1 MGGYYITNIDIRR
14 GTMKLTKSV
23 LVIAIVAIVLFGFA
37 SCNNDTPAPAGTAIT
52 EESQFAKLEA
62 GETYYLADN
71 IKAKAQ
77 ITIAAANV
85 TINGNG
91 KTISRDVTTEG
102 TVGEKAIILVTAN
115 DVTISNLNVSGVSAK
130 YGDKWNEGEFGIKVY
145 NATGVTLEDI
155 TVTKANAGIQ
165 VNSSE
170 VTVKGKINVS
180 GNAFGG
186 IGVDKANTGDLRK
199 GALTVNAST
208 EISCTDDSVPAIWLE
223 SDDKAEEIT
232 GEGVADLIKATPN
245 DKEKK
250 TQIWYLASDQV
261 TGFKTATP
269 DTAVTE

>member
-1 MGGYYITNIDIRR
+1 M
-14 GTMKLTKSV
+14 
-23 LVIAIVAIVLFGFA
+23 
-37 SCNNDTPAPAGTAIT
+37 
-52 EESQFAKLEA
+52 
-62 GETYYLADN
+62 
-71 IKAKAQ
+71 
-77 ITIAAANV
+77 
-85 TINGNG
+85 
-91 KTISRDVTTEG
+91 
-102 TVGEKAIILVTAN
+102 
-115 DVTISNLNVSGVSAK
+115 TISNLNVSGVSAK

-199 GALTVNAST
+199 GTLTVNAS
-208 EISCTDDSVPAIWLE
+208 ISCTDDSVPAIWLE